1 MRFFQKEKKQAVA
14 RENELYYAYIYIER
28 ERERDTGKTWIIRM
42 RIIFKLLIL
51 IEQSNIVYSILVF
64 IYYARFLILEANSYT
79 H

>member
-1 MRFFQKEKKQAVA
+1 
-14 RENELYYAYIYIER
+14 
-28 ERERDTGKTWIIRM
+28 M